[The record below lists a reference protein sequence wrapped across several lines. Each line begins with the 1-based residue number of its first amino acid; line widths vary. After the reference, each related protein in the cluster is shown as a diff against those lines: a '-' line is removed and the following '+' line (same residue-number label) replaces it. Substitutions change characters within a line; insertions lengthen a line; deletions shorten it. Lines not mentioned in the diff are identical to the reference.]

1 MSCSRRSSPPF
12 SSLARGSVQTG
23 VAMAVRVEWRT
34 RGDMD
39 DTLLVVDDDD
49 NTVRQALP
57 AAAPVLRDFLND
69 MAGLDTWR
77 EGPSVAEDKRSPAA
91 WGELVIARAKTGE
104 VLTMDP
110 ELFWEGIYLWFRS
123 RGVDP
128 HLL

>member
-1 MSCSRRSSPPF
+1 
-12 SSLARGSVQTG
+12 
-23 VAMAVRVEWRT
+23 MAVRVEWRT

-49 NTVRQALP
+49 TVRQAVP

-69 MAGLDTWR
+69 MVGLDAWQQ
-77 EGPSVAEDKRSPAA
+77 GPAVAEDRRSPAA
-91 WGELVIARAKTGE
+91 WGELVIARARTGE

-128 HLL
+128 HPLQR

>member
-1 MSCSRRSSPPF
+1 
-12 SSLARGSVQTG
+12 
-23 VAMAVRVEWRT
+23 MAVRVEWRT
-34 RGDMD
+34 RGEMD

-49 NTVRQALP
+49 NTVHQAVP
-57 AAAPVLRDFLND
+57 ATPTLLHDFLND
-69 MAGLDTWR
+69 MAGLDTWQA
-77 EGPSVAEDKRSPAA
+77 GPAVAEDKRNSAA

-128 HLL
+128 HALPRSPN

>member
-1 MSCSRRSSPPF
+1 
-12 SSLARGSVQTG
+12 
-23 VAMAVRVEWRT
+23 MAVRVEWRT
-34 RGDMD
+34 RGEMD

-49 NTVRQALP
+49 NTVRQAVE
-57 AAAPVLRDFLND
+57 AAPTVLRDFLND

-91 WGELVIARAKTGE
+91 WGELVIARATTGE

-123 RGVDP
+123 RGDDP
-128 HLL
+128 HPLRC

>member
-1 MSCSRRSSPPF
+1 
-12 SSLARGSVQTG
+12 
-23 VAMAVRVEWRT
+23 
-34 RGDMD
+34 MD

-49 NTVRQALP
+49 NTVRQAVQ
-57 AAAPVLRDFLND
+57 AAPTLLHDFLND
-69 MAGLDTWR
+69 MAGLDTWW
-77 EGPSVAEDKRSPAA
+77 EGPSVAEDKRNPAA

-128 HLL
+128 HTLHRSPIG

>member
-1 MSCSRRSSPPF
+1 
-12 SSLARGSVQTG
+12 
-23 VAMAVRVEWRT
+23 MAVRVEWRT

-49 NTVRQALP
+49 NTVRQAVQ
-57 AAAPVLRDFLND
+57 AAPTLLHDFLND
-69 MAGLDTWR
+69 MAGLDTWW
-77 EGPSVAEDKRSPAA
+77 EGPSVAEDKRNPAA

-128 HLL
+128 HTLHRSPIG